1 VTKPVASLP
10 DRLGVPF
17 RDLALLRG
25 ALMHHSYRYERP
37 ADAATHPDTQR
48 LEFLGDAVVNM
59 IATRMVFHAFPSA
72 DEGTMTRLRSALI
85 RTENLAAIARVYALG
100 EYVILSKGEEHA
112 GGRNRVSLLA
122 DVCES
127 VLAAMYLEHGLTV
140 VHEFLAPHFVPHLEQ
155 LRASGT
161 PSDPRSYLQEEA
173 QRRYNITPRYR
184 TVSSSGPEHLR
195 TFVVEATIGAHCVG
209 SGSGSSQP
217 AARTAAAAAA
227 LAYLAEHPSFDPTQP
242 VDTTPASS

>member
-1 VTKPVASLP
+1 MTKPVASLP

-161 PSDPRSYLQEEA
+161 VDPQLPARRSAAPLQHHPPLPHRLE
-173 QRRYNITPRYR
+173 QRPRAPPHLCGRSNHRCPLRRERQRFEPTRSPYRCCSCRIGIPRRTP
-184 TVSSSGPEHLR
+184 
-195 TFVVEATIGAHCVG
+195 VV
-209 SGSGSSQP
+209 
-217 AARTAAAAAA
+217 
-227 LAYLAEHPSFDPTQP
+227 
-242 VDTTPASS
+242 